1 MELKIFNSEKCRNS
15 EKQRRKKMKKTK
27 CWFFQNV
34 NKISK
39 TNQSKK
45 KRERTQITKIRNE
58 REDLIIDPMGI
69 KGSQIS

>member
-1 MELKIFNSEKCRNS
+1 
-15 EKQRRKKMKKTK
+15 MKKTK